1 MARTKTT
8 CKTQPPL
15 KKVSTPAQKKR
26 IEVQVHDA
34 PDSASDIE
42 PADTDEI
49 AIQCL
54 STPTVTLED
63 IRSRKSTPKLSAT
76 SSCHTPVNER
86 ESESEESA
94 ILATPTSSRKSMPPN
109 SGSVGSVDHSFPKR
123 RKRCDT
129 YLFTDDQEA
138 DLSEWYQHQP
148 MFYEKGDK
156 DYKNAEKK
164 KCLLEEKGMTMH
176 PKCTCK

>member
-8 CKTQPPL
+8 RKSQPAH

-34 PDSASDIE
+34 PESASDIE
-42 PADTDEI
+42 QADTDDV
-49 AIQCL
+49 AIQSM
-54 STPTVTLED
+54 STPTVSLED
-63 IRSRKSTPKLSAT
+63 IHMRKTTPKLSAT

-86 ESESEESA
+86 ESDSEESA
-94 ILATPTSSRKSMPPN
+94 ILATPTSSRKSMPPS
-109 SGSVGSVDHSFPKR
+109 SGSVGSVEHTLPKR

-129 YLFTDDQEA
+129 YLFTDEQEA
-138 DLSEWYQHQP
+138 DLSEWYQHHP

-176 PKCTCK
+176 PKYTCK

>member
-8 CKTQPPL
+8 RKSEHPL
-15 KKVSTPAQKKR
+15 KKVATPAEKKR
-26 IEVQVHDA
+26 IEVEVHDA
-34 PDSASDIE
+34 PEWGSDIDSAD
-42 PADTDEI
+42 ADRI

-54 STPTVTLED
+54 TTPTVTLED
-63 IRSRKSTPKLSAT
+63 ISSRKSTPKLSAT

-86 ESESEESA
+86 GSESEESA
-94 ILATPTSSRKSMPPN
+94 MLATPKSSRKSMPPN
-109 SGSVGSVDHSFPKR
+109 SGSVGSVDQSLAKR
-123 RKRCDT
+123 RKRCET
-129 YLFTDDQEA
+129 YLFTDEQEA
-138 DLSEWYQHQP
+138 DLSEWYQHHP

-156 DYKNAEKK
+156 DYKNGEKK